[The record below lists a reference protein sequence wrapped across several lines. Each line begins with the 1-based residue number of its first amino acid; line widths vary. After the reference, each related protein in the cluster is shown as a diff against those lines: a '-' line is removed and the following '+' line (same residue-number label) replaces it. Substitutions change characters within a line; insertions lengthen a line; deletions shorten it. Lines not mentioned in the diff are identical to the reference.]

1 MRSSAKTVPV
11 SGPPPGQVV
20 PLDLPA
26 NYILDGK
33 LRVRRRIGTG
43 GVGSVFEADD
53 LETGERV
60 AVKVIH
66 AAFAQVPEV
75 LERFRREAESLAA
88 VNSPYVVG
96 IRGVGTAM
104 TPEGALPYLAMELVH
119 GCTVAD
125 LLERGIPLSVP
136 EALWLT
142 VQALDALESIHA
154 RGVLHRD
161 IKPENLFLARQPDGT
176 SRIKL
181 IDFGLS
187 RELRETTP
195 DRLTRVGFTVGTP
208 MYMAPEQA
216 LGEITADHRIDLFSL
231 GVTLYEML
239 TGVLPFDGPTYTVV
253 LARVLQATP
262 KSPRSLRPD
271 LSPTLEAIVM
281 RALEKDP
288 TRRYSSAAAFRRAV
302 ENYERTQDFP
312 MEEEACRLA
321 S

>member
-1 MRSSAKTVPV
+1 MRSSAKTLPV
-11 SGPPPGQVV
+11 SGPPPAQVV
-20 PLDLPA
+20 PLDLPE
-26 NYILDGK
+26 NFILDGK
-33 LRVRRRIGTG
+33 LKVRRRIGTG
-43 GVGSVFEADD
+43 GVGSVFECDD
-53 LETGERV
+53 LETGELV

-75 LERFRREAESLAA
+75 LERFRREAESLAS
-88 VNSPYVVG
+88 VDSPFVVG
-96 IRGVGTAM
+96 IRGVGTAE
-104 TPEGALPYLAMELVH
+104 TPEGRLPYLSMELVR

-125 LLERGIPLSVP
+125 LLERGVPLSID
-136 EALWLT
+136 EAIWLT
-142 VQALDALESIHA
+142 TQALDALESIHA

-161 IKPENLFLARQPDGT
+161 VKPENLFLARQPDGT

-187 RELRETTP
+187 RELMESTP

-262 KSPRSLRPD
+262 KSPRVLRPD
-271 LSPTLEAIVM
+271 LPPSLEAIVM

-288 TRRYSSAAAFRRAV
+288 MRRFSSAGAFRRALNQLQMHYDTV
-302 ENYERTQDFP
+302 EEQVL
-312 MEEEACRLA
+312 LA